1 MKIKFFLSDN
11 EMAPTTISDNLF
23 ADSLINRGYNVEKVI
38 SYKRKKEI
46 IEKEDADII
55 IFQKKIL
62 PGHKYQDIYKL
73 KGKVFLCHIDDDF
86 EGMNEE
92 VYKKTLEISDLILV
106 GNKAHA
112 KNLSN
117 YINTPVEVIVAI
129 SDFENYKF
137 ISINKKNNK
146 NIVISWQQNLAD
158 VYVEDLRSISKPL
171 NEIYKKYNID
181 LRLYGWHEGKHYGV
195 QDKRGVVKEFLPF
208 AKFISFQPIKLYLKN
223 IVPEISMSD
232 IGIIPYIDSINRCGK
247 SGCSLKKMM
256 MMGIPMIVSDLPNN
270 IEIIENGINGF
281 LASGDEDWYEK
292 LELLIN
298 KNDLREE
305 IAINARRKLEQKF
318 SYENTVDIF
327 INAIR
332 RHFAI

>member
-1 MKIKFFLSDN
+1 
-11 EMAPTTISDNLF
+11 MAPTTISDNLF

-129 SDFENYKF
+129 SDFENGNVDME
-137 ISINKKNNK
+137 SP
-146 NIVISWQQNLAD
+146 IVLLEI
-158 VYVEDLRSISKPL
+158 L
-171 NEIYKKYNID
+171 NQEIYLGLKKYFEEND
-181 LRLYGWHEGKHYGV
+181 V
-195 QDKRGVVKEFLPF
+195 
-208 AKFISFQPIKLYLKN
+208 N
-223 IVPEISMSD
+223 
-232 IGIIPYIDSINRCGK
+232 YIDAKVGCTVGIHSGIKACG
-247 SGCSLKKMM
+247 
-256 MMGIPMIVSDLPNN
+256 IFF
-270 IEIIENGINGF
+270 IE
-281 LASGDEDWYEK
+281 K
-292 LELLIN
+292 
-298 KNDLREE
+298 
-305 IAINARRKLEQKF
+305 
-318 SYENTVDIF
+318 
-327 INAIR
+327 
-332 RHFAI
+332 

>member
-137 ISINKKNNK
+137 ISINQKNNK

-158 VYVEDLRSISKPL
+158 VYVEDLRSISK
-171 NEIYKKYNID
+171 
-181 LRLYGWHEGKHYGV
+181 
-195 QDKRGVVKEFLPF
+195 
-208 AKFISFQPIKLYLKN
+208 SIK
-223 IVPEISMSD
+223 
-232 IGIIPYIDSINRCGK
+232 
-247 SGCSLKKMM
+247 
-256 MMGIPMIVSDLPNN
+256 
-270 IEIIENGINGF
+270 
-281 LASGDEDWYEK
+281 
-292 LELLIN
+292 
-298 KNDLREE
+298 
-305 IAINARRKLEQKF
+305 
-318 SYENTVDIF
+318 
-327 INAIR
+327 
-332 RHFAI
+332 

>member
-117 YINTPVEVIVAI
+117 YINTPVEVIVVI

-137 ISINKKNNK
+137 ISINKKK
-146 NIVISWQQNLAD
+146 
-158 VYVEDLRSISKPL
+158 
-171 NEIYKKYNID
+171 
-181 LRLYGWHEGKHYGV
+181 
-195 QDKRGVVKEFLPF
+195 
-208 AKFISFQPIKLYLKN
+208 
-223 IVPEISMSD
+223 
-232 IGIIPYIDSINRCGK
+232 
-247 SGCSLKKMM
+247 
-256 MMGIPMIVSDLPNN
+256 
-270 IEIIENGINGF
+270 
-281 LASGDEDWYEK
+281 
-292 LELLIN
+292 
-298 KNDLREE
+298 
-305 IAINARRKLEQKF
+305 
-318 SYENTVDIF
+318 
-327 INAIR
+327 
-332 RHFAI
+332 

>member
-1 MKIKFFLSDN
+1 M
-11 EMAPTTISDNLF
+11 
-23 ADSLINRGYNVEKVI
+23 
-38 SYKRKKEI
+38 
-46 IEKEDADII
+46 
-55 IFQKKIL
+55 
-62 PGHKYQDIYKL
+62 
-73 KGKVFLCHIDDDF
+73 FLCHIDDDF

-137 ISINKKNNK
+137 ISINQKNNK

-247 SGCSLKKMM
+247 SGCSLKK
-256 MMGIPMIVSDLPNN
+256 
-270 IEIIENGINGF
+270 
-281 LASGDEDWYEK
+281 
-292 LELLIN
+292 
-298 KNDLREE
+298 
-305 IAINARRKLEQKF
+305 
-318 SYENTVDIF
+318 
-327 INAIR
+327 
-332 RHFAI
+332 

>member
-137 ISINKKNNK
+137 ISINQKNNK

-247 SGCSLKKMM
+247 SGCSLKK
-256 MMGIPMIVSDLPNN
+256 
-270 IEIIENGINGF
+270 
-281 LASGDEDWYEK
+281 
-292 LELLIN
+292 
-298 KNDLREE
+298 NDDDG
-305 IAINARRKLEQKF
+305 
-318 SYENTVDIF
+318 NTNDSF
-327 INAIR
+327 R
-332 RHFAI
+332 LT